1 MKKSTYITFTALTVF
16 MLLIMPYI
24 PHQHHEGAL
33 CMIVEHCEV
42 DDTDNDEHTSHNGD
56 NTLCIEDE
64 RILISKSDT
73 YHDNLTSKFFPVL
86 ISTINSLVS
95 GEIEL
100 VTDSDFGY
108 EFPILYPS
116 AYVSRSNALRAP
128 PYLLV

>member
-1 MKKSTYITFTALTVF
+1 
-16 MLLIMPYI
+16 
-24 PHQHHEGAL
+24 
-33 CMIVEHCEV
+33 MIVEHCEV
-42 DDTDNDEHTSHNGD
+42 DDTDNDEHTSHIGD

-64 RILISKSDT
+64 SILISKSDT

>member
-1 MKKSTYITFTALTVF
+1 
-16 MLLIMPYI
+16 
-24 PHQHHEGAL
+24 
-33 CMIVEHCEV
+33 MIVEHCEV

-73 YHDNLTSKFFPVL
+73 YHDNLTS
-86 ISTINSLVS
+86 TINSLVS